1 MTRLPILLHA
11 GGAGLSLRDLVSLGV
26 IALVITTASIQIA
39 SSLLRRRGRLAPPDR
54 PFAFATCVRVV
65 AAACSLGAAVIH
77 LAVIGDHLEQYAW
90 FGLAFAVLATF
101 QVAWS
106 IAYVM
111 GPSPA
116 LAAAAIL
123 VNVGTPLVWLW
134 SRTIG
139 LPVGPNVGV
148 PEAVGTADLISTVLE
163 LALVCVLLVAS
174 RPGARRLS
182 DRLHL
187 SPTGALIAGGYSI
200 GAVALA
206 TVVALLSLSGPA

>member
-1 MTRLPILLHA
+1 MTGLPILLHA

-39 SSLLRRRGRLAPPDR
+39 SSLLWRRGRLAPSDR
-54 PFAFATCVRVV
+54 RFAFGTWAPIV

-77 LAVIGDHLEQYAW
+77 LAVIGDHLEEYVW
-90 FGLAFAVLATF
+90 FGLAFAALATF

-111 GPSPA
+111 GPSPG
-116 LAAAAIL
+116 LAAAAVL
-123 VNVGTPLVWLW
+123 VNLGTALVWLW

-148 PEAVGTADLISTVLE
+148 PEGVGTADLISTLLE
-163 LALVCVLLVAS
+163 LALVGVLLVAS
-174 RPGARRLS
+174 GPGARRLG

-187 SPTGALIAGGYSI
+187 SPSGTLVAGGYAI

-206 TVVALLSLSGPA
+206 TIVALLSLSGPA